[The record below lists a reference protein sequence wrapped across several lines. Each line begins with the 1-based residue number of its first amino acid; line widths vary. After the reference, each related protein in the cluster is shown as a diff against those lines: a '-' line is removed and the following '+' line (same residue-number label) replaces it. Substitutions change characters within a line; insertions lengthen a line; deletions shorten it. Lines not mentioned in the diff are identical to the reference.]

1 MVQNGAIMS
10 PKEQVVFGLELLLD
24 YAKYLE
30 DSGHLSYD
38 LLRQRVETFKGVSDE
53 RTL

>member
-1 MVQNGAIMS
+1 MS
-10 PKEQVVFGLELLLD
+10 KQEVVFGLEMLLE

-30 DSGHLSYD
+30 DNGHLSYD

-53 RTL
+53 PTL